1 MIRYLDLADF
11 LLRAQ
16 AATGIQAET
25 LYMQANL
32 PLAES
37 ALGAPRASF
46 GEVEFYP
53 DFAQKVAVLGH
64 LPGDPELRSS
74 DPVRPDLKR
83 PTHVPGPFPLTRMG
97 RAQEANGDWCP
108 PGLQNRW
115 KVARPSAGSIP
126 VRLRLVQRLQGNQ
139 TLEHARAHAITRLH
153 LEPGRYHVD

>member
-64 LPGDPELRSS
+64 RLVANHPLPDGN
-74 DPVRPDLKR
+74 KR
-83 PTHVPGPFPLTRMG
+83 TALLCMIEF
-97 RAQEANGDWCP
+97 ADINGY
-108 PGLQNRW
+108 RW
-115 KVARPSAGSIP
+115 QPPSADDPDGDET
-126 VRLRLVQRLQGNQ
+126 VETMVALTAGELELDDFVAWVEERLG
-139 TLEHARAHAITRLH
+139 
-153 LEPGRYHVD
+153 PP